1 MTVRGKLILTLVL
14 ASQASTVFA
23 QQSAAPLT
31 TSRPRSTYDP
41 AAKAG
46 APADTTSAVEKAFHA
61 VNPQD
66 KDYGA
71 VLESARLAAI
81 EETIQN
87 VLWWADVVLLAGFS
101 LSMAGNYWQHLRSED
116 RLRISA
122 AIVAQL
128 HNSHVASRA
137 KALEAIAKHNQL
149 ADLYNAKCDEI
160 SKLGQQKEAGEVK
173 RDRQEDTKL
182 AHDLRSGAD
191 KGQVSEQIR
200 SETEVEQQVRKQ
212 RKPSP
217 REQNASQA
225 AQEDDDLVSQLRAQ
239 LAAKDEQL
247 AAKDVQIGAKDQK
260 IQNLRTQVSRA
271 HVSLT
276 EEREGR
282 PVRSA

>member
-1 MTVRGKLILTLVL
+1 MTAGRKLILAL
-14 ASQASTVFA
+14 ALAAPAAPAFSQQNTM
-23 QQSAAPLT
+23 PLT
-31 TSRPRSTYDP
+31 TVRPRSSYDP

-46 APADTTSAVEKAFHA
+46 APTDTTNAMEKALHA

-71 VLESARLAAI
+71 ALDSVRLAAI
-81 EETIQN
+81 EETVQN
-87 VLWWADVVLLAGFS
+87 FLWWADVLLAAGFT
-101 LSMAGNYWQHLRSED
+101 LSMAANYWQHRRSED
-116 RLRISA
+116 RLRISS

-128 HNSHVASRA
+128 YNSHIASRA

-149 ADLYNAKCDEI
+149 ADLYNAKCDELT
-160 SKLGQQKEAGEVK
+160 KLSQQKETSEAKKG
-173 RDRQEDTKL
+173 RQEETKL
-182 AHDLRSGAD
+182 AQDLRSGAD
-191 KGQVSEQIR
+191 RAQTSEQTASR
-200 SETEVEQQVRKQ
+200 SAGEQGQ
-212 RKPSP
+212 RKAGPKGDNTGGGTEKS
-217 REQNASQA
+217 
-225 AQEDDDLVSQLRAQ
+225 DDLVTQLRTQ

-260 IQNLRTQVSRA
+260 IQNLRTQINRA

>member
-1 MTVRGKLILTLVL
+1 MTVRGKLSLALVL
-14 ASQASTVFA
+14 ASPASTVFA

-61 VNPQD
+61 VNSQD

-71 VLESARLAAI
+71 VLQSARMAAI

-101 LSMAGNYWQHLRSED
+101 LSMAGNYWQHRRTED
-116 RLRISA
+116 RLRISS

-149 ADLYNAKCDEI
+149 ADLYNAKCDEQ
-160 SKLGQQKEAGEVK
+160 SQQRLAETAAEQKRSTKGENQAAAKV
-173 RDRQEDTKL
+173 
-182 AHDLRSGAD
+182 A
-191 KGQVSEQIR
+191 
-200 SETEVEQQVRKQ
+200 EQQPTDVELTPRPRVQ
-212 RKPSP
+212 SEATGDQAEANQPGEIEPSLSEANEIK
-217 REQNASQA
+217 R
-225 AQEDDDLVSQLRAQ
+225 LKAQ
-239 LAAKDEQL
+239 LAAKE
-247 AAKDVQIGAKDQK
+247 QK
-260 IQNLRTQVSRA
+260 INNLRSQVNRA
-271 HVSLT
+271 HTTL
-276 EEREGR
+276 EQERKRATAVVE
-282 PVRSA
+282 A